1 MFKEYYRAVRFL
13 ESLNNLK
20 SPEKLPADFHLK
32 RAWRLIKELK
42 INLRQFKFV
51 HIAGTSGKGSVTA
64 MVHNI
69 LKEAGKKVGSLYSPH
84 TTTMIERIEVG
95 DKYISPKELVKIL
108 NRLKKAA
115 ERIYKK
121 DTSLRPG
128 FQEFMLA
135 MALLYFQKNHCEYA
149 VLETSVGGEF
159 DATNIIPQPI
169 IGAIT
174 NIGLDHTHLLGE
186 TLAEIAKSKAGIIK
200 PGVLIVT
207 TETKPKILK
216 ILTAKAKKMNSTLI
230 TVNSN
235 GSFDL
240 SINGNKQNRNAELA
254 EKIGEILG
262 LDPKA
267 IEKGIKKTTLPC
279 RLEIIQKKPTVILDG
294 AHNLDKIKSTCES
307 LKKFTYKKLLLIIAV
322 NENKDIKKIIK
333 TVAGAADRVFV
344 TRHYN
349 AGRACADLQLM
360 YTLFLAANK
369 KIKAEIRLDP
379 WQALEQAL
387 CEAKKEDLVLVT
399 GSFFLAGELRKK
411 WCSEERILRYNS

>member
-128 FQEFMLA
+128 FKEFMLA

-149 VLETSVGGEF
+149 VLETSVGGKF
-159 DATNIIPQPI
+159 DAPNITPQPI

-322 NENKDIKKIIK
+322 NENKDIKKLKRRYGLIPGKRWSRRSARLKKKIWCLLRVRFFSRESLEK
-333 TVAGAADRVFV
+333 SGAAKR
-344 TRHYN
+344 
-349 AGRACADLQLM
+349 
-360 YTLFLAANK
+360 
-369 KIKAEIRLDP
+369 E
-379 WQALEQAL
+379 
-387 CEAKKEDLVLVT
+387 
-399 GSFFLAGELRKK
+399 
-411 WCSEERILRYNS
+411 